1 MKILIESEEVK
12 RILSL
17 HRNENKKIQEQVS
30 SPTSSSVKKTSQ
42 ELNVFFTKAK
52 TFGCLTDKNLDYNNF
67 FRVTGDNRGYIK
79 GPSNKN
85 PGMVKRVYDDFSWEI
100 IDPKTGQPLK
110 KSVWKCDEIATNAT
124 AETETNNLSDA
135 VLKEKKDKEGWMEYS
150 ELTGKGY
157 SQLEADQGKYAT
169 EQFKLKTGKIITLYK
184 PKTGAVMGGQQEGMS
199 AEQKAFISKFEKRN
213 GKLKL
218 TPDEQASQEYRQIE
232 VPGSKEITG
241 WEKTGLKMWFKLED
255 IRNISGQGTDLQ
267 TTVENQQI
275 PLDECKSFVDQFFRG
290 YQDDTDIPDFE
301 LVKRKVQ
308 RCKVL
313 YSPNT
318 RTGRKNGWGMLSN
331 QKNKIDVLSGLVT
344 GEGPSSYGDDAK
356 WRLK

>member
-1 MKILIESEEVK
+1 MK
-12 RILSL
+12 
-17 HRNENKKIQEQVS
+17 
-30 SPTSSSVKKTSQ
+30 
-42 ELNVFFTKAK
+42 
-52 TFGCLTDKNLDYNNF
+52 
-67 FRVTGDNRGYIK
+67 K
-79 GPSNKN
+79 G
-85 PGMVKRVYDDFSWEI
+85 
-100 IDPKTGQPLK
+100 
-110 KSVWKCDEIATNAT
+110 
-124 AETETNNLSDA
+124 
-135 VLKEKKDKEGWMEYS
+135 
-150 ELTGKGY
+150 
-157 SQLEADQGKYAT
+157 
-169 EQFKLKTGKIITLYK
+169 
-184 PKTGAVMGGQQEGMS
+184 
-199 AEQKAFISKFEKRN
+199 

-218 TPDEQASQEYRQIE
+218 TPEEQASQEYRQIE

-318 RTGRKNGWGMLSN
+318 RTGRKNGWGMFAD

-344 GEGPSSYGDDAK
+344 NQGPSSYGDDAK

>member
-1 MKILIESEEVK
+1 
-12 RILSL
+12 
-17 HRNENKKIQEQVS
+17 
-30 SPTSSSVKKTSQ
+30 
-42 ELNVFFTKAK
+42 
-52 TFGCLTDKNLDYNNF
+52 
-67 FRVTGDNRGYIK
+67 
-79 GPSNKN
+79 
-85 PGMVKRVYDDFSWEI
+85 
-100 IDPKTGQPLK
+100 
-110 KSVWKCDEIATNAT
+110 
-124 AETETNNLSDA
+124 
-135 VLKEKKDKEGWMEYS
+135 
-150 ELTGKGY
+150 
-157 SQLEADQGKYAT
+157 
-169 EQFKLKTGKIITLYK
+169 
-184 PKTGAVMGGQQEGMS
+184 MS
-199 AEQKAFISKFEKRN
+199 AEQQAFISKFEKRN